1 MAPDILRPKVINL
14 NILPEEYRE
23 PELPIPPRTL
33 GLVLIALA
41 LLATL
46 LFLGQRRFAGKV
58 NELETRLKQTEQQV
72 AQTKGQSEEAAKLN
86 ETLGKTNNDIKRL
99 EQTHTDIFASRVNW
113 ATVSQA
119 IFGLAPAEM
128 ILTSVLQEND
138 RVTVKGQSQDERTV
152 TRYIG
157 DLRQTGLFT
166 SVNLESTSPL
176 LTPVVFPT
184 TTPAPGETPPTTV
197 PEATVT
203 PAETITPTITAT
215 PTATEVPIADEY
227 EFDQFGNPQPDDF
240 TPQEVIVGTSQLHN
254 FYPDFDVDKA
264 KFLAKAGRQYQVFTS
279 SLAQGVDTILKVTLG
294 GQTFTNDDRGPG
306 DFSSFVQFENQTGR
320 DQEALVTVSNR
331 GQFGGEMTYFLNIGV
346 GFVDR
351 DTFEV
356 DDVIPKA
363 ITAGETQAH
372 NFFPEGDIDKVE
384 FLAKARRWYRVTTS
398 GLAPGVDTRL
408 TVSVGG
414 LVFQN
419 DDIGP
424 GDLASEVTFQATS
437 DSRAVVTIVNLGQFG
452 TEMSYSIGVEEFE
465 PEVPPTNTPTPQP
478 GDAYEPDSITPKP
491 IALGESQAHTFD
503 PDGDVD
509 KVKFGVKADRWYIV
523 TTASLALGVD
533 TKLTVSVGGTVLE
546 NDDIEPG
553 NLASEVRFKSTVNG
567 TALVTIVNLGLSG
580 PDKSYNIG
588 VEELEGDT
596 YEPDD
601 VTPSPIALGE
611 TQSHTFDPDDDV
623 DKVAFLAKTGRWYR
637 VTTSGLASGV
647 DTRLTVSVG
656 GLVFQNDDIEPGN
669 LASEV
674 TFQAPSDS
682 EAVVTIVNLGQ
693 FGVSMA
699 YSIGVSEFLP
709 MPTPTV
715 TFTPVPTATP
725 TPFLTPT
732 ITNTPGPTN
741 TPTITPTPTST
752 PCVACDEFEP
762 DDDNPT
768 DIFIGAPQVHN
779 FLPTGDVDR
788 VRFLA
793 KAGHRYRVFTSDL
806 AVGVDT
812 VLEVDVGGTIY
823 TNDDRIIGDV
833 TSGSWVGFLVPGGS
847 DLTVFAKVS
856 NRGQFGDASTYTLT
870 LEEVGPADQ
879 YEVDDSVPKPIILG
893 EIQNH
898 NFYPD
903 NDFDKVEFLTKAQ
916 RWYLVT
922 TSSLAPGVDTHLRV
936 EVGGA
941 VYENDDIG
949 PGVKSSR
956 VLFQSPMDVAAT
968 VTIRNFGQY
977 GPDKDYSISVEELP
991 FSPDRFEYDDVTPRP
1006 IVVDDPPQVHSF
1018 YPPDDVDTLTF
1029 DAQSGRTYEVR
1040 TQNPTEGVDTFLE
1053 VTVPDMP
1060 LLSDPSLVTFTPTMP
1075 GPVQITIS
1083 NRGVF
1088 GADATYEVLVLDL
1101 GPAASAPTGTLGS
1114 LLARLTG
1121 WLPLSARPAE
1131 AAPLQQDHPVEFV
1144 IVLQVKL
1151 GQ

>member
-46 LFLGQRRFAGKV
+46 LFLGQRRFASKV

-72 AQTKGQSEEAAKLN
+72 AQTKGQSEEAARLN

-567 TALVTIVNLGLSG
+567 TALVTINNLAIFG
-580 PDKSYNIG
+580 PDKSYNIS
-588 VEELEGDT
+588 VE
-596 YEPDD
+596 
-601 VTPSPIALGE
+601 
-611 TQSHTFDPDDDV
+611 
-623 DKVAFLAKTGRWYR
+623 
-637 VTTSGLASGV
+637 
-647 DTRLTVSVG
+647 
-656 GLVFQNDDIEPGN
+656 
-669 LASEV
+669 
-674 TFQAPSDS
+674 
-682 EAVVTIVNLGQ
+682 
-693 FGVSMA
+693 
-699 YSIGVSEFLP
+699 EFLP
-709 MPTPTV
+709 TPTPTA
-715 TFTPVPTATP
+715 TFTPVPTNTP

-768 DIFIGAPQVHN
+768 DIFIGGPQVHN
-779 FLPTGDVDR
+779 FLPAGDVDR
-788 VRFLA
+788 VKFLA

-806 AVGVDT
+806 GVGVDT

-847 DLTVFAKVS
+847 DLTAFVAIS
-856 NRGQFGDASTYTLT
+856 NRGQFGADSTYTVT
-870 LEEVGPADQ
+870 VEEVGPADQ
-879 YEVDDSVPKPIILG
+879 YEVDDSVPRPIG
-893 EIQNH
+893 FAEDQSH

-903 NDFDKVEFLTKAQ
+903 HDLDKVAFGVKVG

-922 TSSLAPGVDTHLRV
+922 TSNLAIGVDTQLRV
-936 EVGGA
+936 DVGGE
-941 VYENDDIG
+941 VHENDDAR

-956 VLFQSPMDVAAT
+956 VLFQSPMDTVAT
-968 VTIRNFGQY
+968 VTIENVGPY
-977 GPDKDYSISVEELP
+977 GPEKTYTISVEELP
-991 FSPDRFEYDDVTPRP
+991 FSPDQFEYDDVTSRP
-1006 IVVDDPPQVHSF
+1006 IVVDAAPQVHSF
-1018 YPPDDVDTLTF
+1018 YPTDDVDTLTF
-1029 DAQSGRTYEVR
+1029 EAQSGRAYEVR
-1040 TQNPTEGVDTFLE
+1040 TQNLAAGVDTFLE
-1053 VTVPDMP
+1053 VTVSGVPLPPNDNFGDLPDSRVV
-1060 LLSDPSLVTFTPTMP
+1060 LTPTTP
-1075 GPVQITIS
+1075 GAVLITVS
-1083 NRGVF
+1083 NLGVY
-1088 GADATYEVLVLDL
+1088 APDATYEVLVRDL
-1101 GPAASAPTGTLGS
+1101 GPVANVPQAPLGS
-1114 LLARLTG
+1114 MVAWAQQVRDRLHWLTD
-1121 WLPLSARPAE
+1121 WLPFSARPVE
-1131 AAPLQQDHPVEFV
+1131 AAPPQQDRPVEFV
-1144 IVLQVKL
+1144 IVLTVRT